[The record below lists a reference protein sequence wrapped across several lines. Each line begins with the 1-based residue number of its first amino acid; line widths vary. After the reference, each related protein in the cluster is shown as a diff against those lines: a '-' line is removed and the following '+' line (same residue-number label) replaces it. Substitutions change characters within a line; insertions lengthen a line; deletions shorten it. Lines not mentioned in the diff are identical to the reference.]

1 MFWVSFEM
9 IYGFQLGIDILHDVS
24 PDGYEMGDEEESFDL
39 LRISLLFVFVHIL
52 YRR

>member
-9 IYGFQLGIDILHDVS
+9 IYGVQLGVDILHDVS
-24 PDGYEMGDEEESFDL
+24 PDGYETSDEEEVFDL
-39 LRISLLFVFVHIL
+39 LRFSLLFVFVHVL